1 MSDFLAGLT
10 DDRVYKF
17 EKQDREKKY
26 QSVIESL
33 AEKFQILNRVQSDLK
48 EINDNLLNKNYIKEQ
63 NLKALSAE
71 LICSDR
77 ESFWIVEK
85 EIVAEKIKKY
95 GCQVC
100 KFKMKDSLLSRICKF
115 QK

>member
-1 MSDFLAGLT
+1 MSDFLAGLA

-63 NLKALSAE
+63 NSKALSAE

-95 GCQVC
+95 GCQVY

-115 QK
+115 EK